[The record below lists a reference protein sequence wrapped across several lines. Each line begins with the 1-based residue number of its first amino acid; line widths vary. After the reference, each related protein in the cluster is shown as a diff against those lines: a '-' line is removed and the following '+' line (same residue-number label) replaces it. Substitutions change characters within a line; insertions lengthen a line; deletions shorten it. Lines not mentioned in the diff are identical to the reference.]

1 LILEL
6 QNQLVREKA
15 QKDILK
21 EILVLQG
28 NQESMSWKN
37 LL

>member
-1 LILEL
+1 M
-6 QNQLVREKA
+6 REKA

>member
-1 LILEL
+1 M
-6 QNQLVREKA
+6 REKA

-21 EILVLQG
+21 KILVLQG